1 MFVIKNT
8 LLPKKTGK
16 QIRGKNIEASL
27 SIFFFTFF
35 IIVAVVISFIAQPF
49 GKIQLLNNDVAMNL
63 GLGIIFLNLIV
74 SAASLINLK
83 DSWRVG
89 ILENQITE
97 LVTVGIYRFT
107 RNPYFV
113 SYVLMFVA
121 YTILLQNLVLLGLSI
136 SGLFFIHKMITKEES
151 YLYSVH
157 GDSYLKYKT
166 KVPGYVII

>member
-8 LLPKKTGK
+8 LLQKKTGK
-16 QIRGKNIEASL
+16 QIRGGNVEASL
-27 SIFFFTFF
+27 SILFFTFF

-49 GKIQLLNNDVAMNL
+49 GKIQLLNNDVAMSL

-83 DSWRVG
+83 DSWRAG

-97 LVTVGIYRFT
+97 LVTVAIYRFT

-136 SGLFFIHKMITKEES
+136 SGLFFIHKMITKEENYLFSVHDNS
-151 YLYSVH
+151 YLE
-157 GDSYLKYKT
+157 YK
-166 KVPGYVII
+166 KKFQDM